1 MKRHIRN
8 IRIILNI
15 YRVIPALFILFLS
28 SNKGVIISDIKRWI
42 ELERVNAGV
51 IHSFCLYIIE
61 RKEFRSLVI
70 YRLRRKGYVCS
81 IIFKLMFPPM
91 DTLYIK
97 CNDIGKGLYIQH
109 GFSTIIS
116 AKSIG
121 ENCYINQQVTIG
133 YQENKQP
140 TIGNNVHICAGAI
153 VIGDCH
159 VGDNSVVGAGG
170 VVVKDIP
177 PDEVWGGVPAHLL
190 KKIN

>member
-159 VGDNSVVGAGG
+159 VGDNSVVGAGA